1 MDNIITLKCFHCGK
15 EKDVLIDGQIT
26 FGFELYNI
34 ANKAGMLG
42 CIDLNRGRTLI
53 FCNDQCMNAHK
64 TKKGSIRV
72 RPGYI

>member
-53 FCNDQCMNAHK
+53 FAMIN
-64 TKKGSIRV
+64 V
-72 RPGYI
+72 